1 MGIFIFI
8 RIEKKHS
15 YYHSQKKRP
24 NSMCFDLFFIYS
36 LELKFLLRSLI
47 SSFFNTLMVAR
58 SSIRSILKSKIRMRG
73 EQLVQ
78 FAGRLSTSLFL
89 QGFQFL
95 E

>member
-1 MGIFIFI
+1 
-8 RIEKKHS
+8 
-15 YYHSQKKRP
+15 
-24 NSMCFDLFFIYS
+24 MCFDLFFIYS